1 MQSADGT
8 HSQAVRAGRLYPAIE
23 PFMTGRLDVGDGH
36 SMYFEQCGNPN
47 GVPVAIVHGGPG
59 GGCSPLMRRY
69 HDPAHYRIILFDQ
82 RGCGRSTPHASLDA
96 NTTWHLVDD
105 MELLRNYLGIGRWH
119 LFGGSWGSTLALT
132 YAISHPQAVLSF
144 TLRGIFLLRQ
154 REIDWFYKDGCNW
167 LFPDA
172 FAAFEAVIPPDE
184 RDDLIGAYYKR
195 LTSSDVAVQLAAA
208 RAWSVWEG
216 ATLSV
221 QANEQRLK
229 AFSATQYARAFAR
242 IECHY
247 FVNGGFFRARRLH
260 HRQYRSYSVY
270 SGDDRPRP
278 VRCDH
283 AGSQRL

>member
-1 MQSADGT
+1 VGLDAGVDLRDLAS
-8 HSQAVRAGRLYPAIE
+8 AGRA
-23 PFMTGRLDVGDGH
+23 V
-36 SMYFEQCGNPN
+36 
-47 GVPVAIVHGGPG
+47 VHAA
-59 GGCSPLMRRY
+59 R
-69 HDPAHYRIILFDQ
+69 DI
-82 RGCGRSTPHASLDA
+82 
-96 NTTWHLVDD
+96 
-105 MELLRNYLGIGRWH
+105 
-119 LFGGSWGSTLALT
+119 
-132 YAISHPQAVLSF
+132 
-144 TLRGIFLLRQ
+144 LLRQ

-247 FVNGGFFRARRLH
+247 FVNGGFFERETTSSPISIVFGLFRR
-260 HRQYRSYSVY
+260 RSST
-270 SGDDRPRP
+270 
-278 VRCDH
+278 
-283 AGSQRL
+283 AGSM